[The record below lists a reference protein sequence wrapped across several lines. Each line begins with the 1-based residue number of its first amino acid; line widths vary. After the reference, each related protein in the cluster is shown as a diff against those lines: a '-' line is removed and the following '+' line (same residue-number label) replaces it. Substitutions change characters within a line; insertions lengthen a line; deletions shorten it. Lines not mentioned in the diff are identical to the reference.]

1 MYLIALGEFLERFR
15 QLDSKTSLHDIVSI
29 LRTDTEK
36 LEDFKARL
44 SV

>member
-1 MYLIALGEFLERFR
+1 MYLIALEEFLERSR
-15 QLDSKTSLHDIVSI
+15 QLDSKTSLHDIVTI
-29 LRTDTEK
+29 LRTDAEK